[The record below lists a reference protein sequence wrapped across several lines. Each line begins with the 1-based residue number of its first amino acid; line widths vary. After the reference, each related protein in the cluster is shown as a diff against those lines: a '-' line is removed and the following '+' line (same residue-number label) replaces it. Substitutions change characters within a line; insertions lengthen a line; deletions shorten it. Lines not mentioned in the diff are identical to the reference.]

1 MLSSLNIWIIA
12 HLGTGNT
19 SLVYVSAQNY
29 FSGTVSKMERILKKT
44 LTPLLKYHGNHL
56 NVLVIVIGIKEY
68 RGGGNNNW
76 FWEFVQVPGLYV
88 ELVHPVHLNEENQ
101 GKLR

>member
-1 MLSSLNIWIIA
+1 MLSSQNIWIIA

-19 SLVYVSAQNY
+19 SLVYVSPQNY
-29 FSGTVSKMERILKKT
+29 FSGTVSKILKKT
-44 LTPLLKYHGNHL
+44 LTPLLQDHGNHL
-56 NVLVIVIGIKEY
+56 NVLVLVIGIKEY
-68 RGGGNNNW
+68 RGGGDDDW
-76 FWEFVQVPGLYV
+76 FGELVQVPGLYV